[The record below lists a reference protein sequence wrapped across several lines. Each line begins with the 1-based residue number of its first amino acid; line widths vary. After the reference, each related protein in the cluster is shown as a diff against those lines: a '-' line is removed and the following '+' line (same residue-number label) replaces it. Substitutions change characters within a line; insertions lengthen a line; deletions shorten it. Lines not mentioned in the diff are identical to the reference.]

1 MKLSN
6 SECMFREPEKVAP
19 GEEWESDLIVS
30 EKNKA
35 ADGVV
40 ELILRDPS
48 CAELPR
54 WTPGSHIDL
63 LLSNSMVK
71 QYSLCGDIYDKSYYR
86 VGILNDPNSRGGSK
100 FVHEEIK
107 QGDTIRVRGPRNH
120 FPLIKTTKYLFIGGG
135 IGITPLIPMIQAVEE
150 IGAEWRLIYG
160 GATEHTMAFTEL
172 LASYGDRVEFFPAD
186 KRGFL
191 LLDAELAQ
199 PHADQHV
206 YTCGPEPLINAV
218 ESISDKFN
226 WLEDNIHSE
235 RFAAVEVAAPYNAL
249 ESFEVVCEKSNV
261 TIEVGPDETIL
272 DAIEAKGIKVLA
284 SCRAGVCG
292 TCEIDIIEGEADHRD
307 NVLTKAEHESNEFML
322 VCCSRSLSK
331 KLILDI

>member
-1 MKLSN
+1 
-6 SECMFREPEKVAP
+6 
-19 GEEWESDLIVS
+19 
-30 EKNKA
+30 
-35 ADGVV
+35 
-40 ELILRDPS
+40 
-48 CAELPR
+48 
-54 WTPGSHIDL
+54 
-63 LLSNSMVK
+63 MVK

-107 QGDTIRVRGPRNH
+107 QGDTISVRGPRNH
-120 FPLIKTTKYLFIGGG
+120 FPLVKTTKYLFIGGG
-135 IGITPLIPMIQAVEE
+135 IGITPLIPMIQAVAE

-160 GATEHTMAFTEL
+160 GATEHTMAFTEQ
-172 LASYGDRVEFFPAD
+172 LANYGDRVEFFPAD
-186 KRGFL
+186 TSGFL
-191 LLDAELAQ
+191 PLDLELAT
-199 PHADQHV
+199 PHGDQHI

-218 ESISDKFN
+218 ETVSNKFN
-226 WLEDNIHSE
+226 WHDDNIHSE

-249 ESFEVVCEKSNV
+249 DSFEVVCEKSNV
-261 TIEVGPDETIL
+261 TIQVGPDETIL